1 MYSWNTCVIFS
12 KRLYNN
18 DMQKTFGAIIPVKN
32 ESGNVRE
39 MVIAAANVPM
49 LKQVVFIDGNSS
61 DDTTEVLAEA
71 IMKYGDER
79 MSQVTQIPPY
89 NKFSAIRQALNL
101 LSSDHI
107 LIWDGDNT
115 IKFND
120 VCKIL
125 EVYKL
130 ESEKKSV
137 FLVANRITKFRE
149 VKSFSILNLIGN
161 HIFALMS
168 WPILNIRLSDV
179 LSGVK
184 IFPASLFNSTNC
196 SKILAADQFG
206 DITLL
211 SFARRNS
218 LNLMQIPCSYKVR
231 TYGSSNI
238 SRWYGGLNILRII
251 LHLYFHRCYVEKN

>member
-1 MYSWNTCVIFS
+1 
-12 KRLYNN
+12 
-18 DMQKTFGAIIPVKN
+18 MQKTFGAIIPVKN

-130 ESEKKSV
+130 EDIKMLQ
-137 FLVANRITKFRE
+137 LVCI
-149 VKSFSILNLIGN
+149 
-161 HIFALMS
+161 
-168 WPILNIRLSDV
+168 
-179 LSGVK
+179 
-184 IFPASLFNSTNC
+184 
-196 SKILAADQFG
+196 
-206 DITLL
+206 
-211 SFARRNS
+211 
-218 LNLMQIPCSYKVR
+218 QI
-231 TYGSSNI
+231 
-238 SRWYGGLNILRII
+238 
-251 LHLYFHRCYVEKN
+251 

>member
-1 MYSWNTCVIFS
+1 
-12 KRLYNN
+12 
-18 DMQKTFGAIIPVKN
+18 MQKTFGAVIPVKN
-32 ESGNVRE
+32 ESGNVRN

-49 LKQVVFIDGNSS
+49 LTQIVFIDGNSS

-79 MSQVTQIPPY
+79 MSQVTQMAPY
-89 NKFSAIRQALNL
+89 NKFSAIKQAHNL
-101 LSSDHI
+101 MSSDNI

-115 IKFND
+115 IQFND
-120 VCKIL
+120 VCKMI

-130 ESEKKSV
+130 ESEKKPV
-137 FLVANRITKFRE
+137 FLVANRITKIRE
-149 VKSFSILNLIGN
+149 DKSFRVINLVGN
-161 HIFALMS
+161 HIFSLMT

-184 IFPASLFNSTNC
+184 IFPASLFNSNNC
-196 SKILAADQFG
+196 SRILGSDQFG

-218 LNLMQIPCSYKVR
+218 LKLMQIPCSYKAR
-231 TYGSSNI
+231 TYGNSNI
-238 SRWYGGLNILRII
+238 SRWYGGLNILRTI
-251 LHLYFHRCYVEKN
+251 LHLYFHRCYVD